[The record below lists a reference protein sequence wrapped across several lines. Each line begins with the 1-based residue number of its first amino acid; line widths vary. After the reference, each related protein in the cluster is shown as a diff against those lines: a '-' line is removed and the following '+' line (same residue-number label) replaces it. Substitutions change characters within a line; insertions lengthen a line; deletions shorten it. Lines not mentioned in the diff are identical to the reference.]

1 MTLIFQRLLRDNS
14 GAYTCPFDYLSLS
27 RILFYV
33 NCVVCSLFVESKRI
47 PLKNAGSDNCTVRDQ
62 EVYFHRRLYRSFAE
76 KEISGLLSMNGQ
88 HSHEAGMIYRWQ
100 RTTTTLMIN
109 SHHVYTSA

>member
-1 MTLIFQRLLRDNS
+1 MTLMFLNAFYVIMCGVYS
-14 GAYTCPFDYLSLS
+14 CSFDYLLLS

-33 NCVVCSLFVESKRI
+33 NCAVCRLNGESKRI
-47 PLKNAGSDNCTVRDQ
+47 ALKNADSDNCMVRDQ

-88 HSHEAGMIYRWQ
+88 HSHGGKGRQ
-100 RTTTTLMIN
+100 PPR
-109 SHHVYTSA
+109 